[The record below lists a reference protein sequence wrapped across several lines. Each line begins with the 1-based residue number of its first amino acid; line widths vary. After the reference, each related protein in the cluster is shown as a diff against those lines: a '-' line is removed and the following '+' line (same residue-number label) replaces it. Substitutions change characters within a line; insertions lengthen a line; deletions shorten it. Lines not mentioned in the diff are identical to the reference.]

1 MHVQDSPHLQ
11 TFDEFQQDM
20 DKGYY
25 GEGEGQVKMCLPLC
39 SVMRTLDKFPEYRDE
54 LLEMFNYKMENL
66 INPHLWE

>member
-1 MHVQDSPHLQ
+1 
-11 TFDEFQQDM
+11 M
-20 DKGYY
+20 DNGYY

-39 SVMRTLDKFPEYRDE
+39 SVMRTLDKFPEHRDE